1 MADHFSK
8 QRLFQRY
15 FLAWEGFSEFSEGF
29 PKFARTSLSVCYKEI
44 KQKLDLL
51 THCLIQKGCDPNV
64 SPAFWNHRLVSH
76 LVNFV
81 LLDLCNIQSCVKEM
95 YEIFEYVIIFK
106 SIINIRNFFLSVL
119 WSRLHAKVKFE
130 KSNFYAQSTDK
141 IKNSDLKYLNWWT
154 VSLVVPYEKS
164 EIWPNFLV

>member
-1 MADHFSK
+1 
-8 QRLFQRY
+8 
-15 FLAWEGFSEFSEGF
+15 
-29 PKFARTSLSVCYKEI
+29 
-44 KQKLDLL
+44 
-51 THCLIQKGCDPNV
+51 
-64 SPAFWNHRLVSH
+64 
-76 LVNFV
+76 
-81 LLDLCNIQSCVKEM
+81 M

-141 IKNSDLKYLNWWT
+141 IKNSDIKYLNWWA

>member
-1 MADHFSK
+1 
-8 QRLFQRY
+8 
-15 FLAWEGFSEFSEGF
+15 
-29 PKFARTSLSVCYKEI
+29 
-44 KQKLDLL
+44 
-51 THCLIQKGCDPNV
+51 
-64 SPAFWNHRLVSH
+64 
-76 LVNFV
+76 
-81 LLDLCNIQSCVKEM
+81 M

-106 SIINIRNFFLSVL
+106 SIINIINFFLSVL

-141 IKNSDLKYLNWWT
+141 IKNSDIKYLNWWA